1 MPDLRFERRAG
12 GLVCGIDEAGRGPWA
27 GPVVAAAV
35 ILGDVFYKGGRD
47 RAPGLPS
54 LLLDGLDDSKRLT
67 PERREALSA
76 ALVEAA
82 RAGLARFGVAAASAA
97 EIDRLNILA
106 ATELAMARALS
117 AIGVIPRLALVDGN
131 RAPPLPCPV
140 ETITGGDGLSLTIAA
155 ASVLA
160 KVTRDRLMVRLAA
173 RHPGYGWEHNMGYGT
188 AAHRQALFR
197 LGPTPHH
204 RRSFAPVRFVQGTL
218 TL

>member
-155 ASVLA
+155 ASILA

-204 RRSFAPVRFVQGTL
+204 RRSFAPVRLVQGTL